1 MVFLDFIFP
10 KFCLECKAPGK
21 YLCFS
26 CLEKTQRAAE
36 FCPECKIHS
45 FRGRTHKLCKKPYGL
60 DGAFSVWQ
68 YKRVI
73 RKAILGLKYRF
84 APEIAKELAKAF
96 VSEIK
101 KRPLQ
106 LNKPILVPVPLH
118 PRRKRWRG
126 FNQSEEVGKVLAQN
140 MRWEFV
146 PDLLIRK
153 KSTQPQTELKR
164 SQRKHNIKGVFVL
177 NPKYQSLITSH
188 RSLVIFDDV
197 WTTGSTIK
205 EAARVLKR
213 KGARSVWGLTI
224 SRSR

>member
-1 MVFLDFIFP
+1 M
-10 KFCLECKAPGK
+10 
-21 YLCFS
+21 
-26 CLEKTQRAAE
+26 EKSQRAAE
-36 FCPECKIHS
+36 ICPECKIHS
-45 FRGRTHKLCKKPYGL
+45 FRGKTHKLCKKPHGL

-84 APEIAKELAKAF
+84 VPEIAKELAKAF

-126 FNQSEEVGKVLAQN
+126 FNQSEEIGKILAQN
-140 MRWEFV
+140 MKWEFRS
-146 PDLLIRK
+146 DLLIRK

-164 SQRKHNIKGVFVL
+164 SQRKHNVKGVFVL

-188 RSLVIFDDV
+188 RALVIFDDV

-213 KGARSVWGLTI
+213 KGAKSVWGLTI
-224 SRSR
+224 SRSK

>member
-1 MVFLDFIFP
+1 MTVLDFIFP

-21 YLCFS
+21 YLCSS
-26 CLEKTQRAAE
+26 CLEKAQRAAE
-36 FCPECKIHS
+36 VCPECKAHS
-45 FRGRTHKLCKKPYGL
+45 FRGRTHKSCKKPYGL
-60 DGAFSVWQ
+60 DGAFSAWQ

-106 LNKPILVPVPLH
+106 LSKPILVPIPLH
-118 PRRKRWRG
+118 PSRKRWRG

-140 MRWEFV
+140 MRWEFR

-164 SQRKHNIKGVFVL
+164 SQRKHNVKGAFAL
-177 NPKYQSLITSH
+177 SPKYQSLITSH
-188 RSLVIFDDV
+188 RSLIILDDV

-213 KGARSVWGLTI
+213 KGAKSVWGLTV
-224 SRSR
+224 SRSK